1 MLQRLL
7 ITGVR
12 NLQPCQLSLS
22 RLNLFYGL
30 NGSGKSSL
38 LEAVHLLAT
47 GRSFRSHQIRKV
59 IQDGQKV
66 CTVFSQ
72 LNNGQ
77 QLGISK
83 DLQAVQVLKRNGA
96 IVSSLAE
103 LAHDLPVQLIH
114 PESFEIIDGGSKQRR
129 QLIDW
134 LLFHVEP
141 NFYASWLRYQR
152 ALVQRNALLKNAR
165 VDESEW
171 RAWEQELADSA
182 IILHD
187 FRLAI
192 IDDWLIFVQNAL
204 LLLLPQLSITMDY
217 VAGFDVAIDFTV
229 QLAESRA
236 KDRERGHTQL
246 GPHRADLRLKTDLGL
261 VEAVLSRGQKKLFIC
276 ALKLAQVAFL
286 RANNK
291 YCVVLLDDVASELDA
306 VARLRLLTHLQ
317 QLDAQILM
325 TAVEVDEVWPIL
337 HRLDE
342 QAKLFHV
349 EQGEVTPTNFLK
361 SGQ

>member
-1 MLQRLL
+1 
-7 ITGVR
+7 
-12 NLQPCQLSLS
+12 
-22 RLNLFYGL
+22 
-30 NGSGKSSL
+30 
-38 LEAVHLLAT
+38 
-47 GRSFRSHQIRKV
+47 
-59 IQDGQKV
+59 
-66 CTVFSQ
+66 
-72 LNNGQ
+72 
-77 QLGISK
+77 
-83 DLQAVQVLKRNGA
+83 
-96 IVSSLAE
+96 
-103 LAHDLPVQLIH
+103 
-114 PESFEIIDGGSKQRR
+114 
-129 QLIDW
+129 
-134 LLFHVEP
+134 VEP
-141 NFYASWLRYQR
+141 NFYGVWLRYQR
-152 ALVQRNALLKNAR
+152 ALVQRNALLKISR

-187 FRLAI
+187 FRKAI
-192 IDDWLIFVQNAL
+192 ISDWLIFVQNAL

-217 VAGFDVAIDFTV
+217 VAGFDIAIDFTK

-286 RANNK
+286 KANNK

-306 VARLRLLTHLQ
+306 VARSRLLTHLQ

-325 TAVEVDEVWPIL
+325 TAVEVDDVWPIL
-337 HRLDE
+337 YQLDE

-349 EQGEVTPTNFLK
+349 EHGEVTPMHFLK
-361 SGQ
+361 SDQ